1 MPWHLSASIAI
12 LCGWRPNKNT
22 RSEPYF
28 ESWRQFIAIML
39 SAGRAWDWF
48 LIQTKQQQ
56 KTTQHI
62 QREKTTI
69 TKKQLR
75 GSGPT
80 GRGLHYDVIISISVF
95 RVLKRHCAVMSQILR
110 SWLEQ
115 RCREWAQP
123 VSEGSSTMFWNSAE
137 SWLPW
142 QHPTPSKSLPHSTS
156 KNNKTNQR
164 KRIMTKISFMK

>member
-1 MPWHLSASIAI
+1 MDEDPIKTQEVSLI
-12 LCGWRPNKNT
+12 LNLGDSLLPSCCLQVEPEIGSWYKQNNNKRQPNT
-22 RSEPYF
+22 Y
-28 ESWRQFIAIML
+28 
-39 SAGRAWDWF
+39 
-48 LIQTKQQQ
+48 
-56 KTTQHI
+56 
-62 QREKTTI
+62 REKTTTI

-80 GRGLHYDVIISISVF
+80 GRGLHHDVIISISVF

-123 VSEGSSTMFWNSAE
+123 VSEGSSRMFWNSAE

-142 QHPTPSKSLPHSTS
+142 QHPTHSKSLPHSTS